1 MHQKDASL
9 YRKPKS
15 DASPEDTVAVVVT
28 TYNDP
33 EYLVEAIRSVLT
45 QDRTVEEI
53 VVVDDGSESS
63 AADLVASFPGV
74 TFIRKSNG
82 GLSSARN
89 AGLLAIR
96 SSYVTFLDADDL
108 LMPIAVAAGLS
119 CFREHPHA
127 VMVFG
132 GHRRIDAHGEPLGAD
147 HVRPVKGD
155 AYVEL
160 LTTNFIGMHAAVLYR
175 REVLLAEGGFDE
187 RLRMCEDYDVYL
199 RLARRYEIA
208 AHTKIVAEYR
218 RHERN
223 MSSNNHQMLEAVLA
237 VHDRHKCQAQQGRRQ
252 AWHTGQRHWYEY
264 YRPVW
269 PQTTNGTGALVQ
281 ILGRIARSVIRRA
294 KNRFRGGRMHRIWRR
309 AIKRW
314 PPTFGHI
321 RYGDFASTAPIDP
334 DFGYSRGNPV
344 DRYYIENFLQKS
356 SADIKGRV
364 LEVAED
370 TYSKQFGGAQITQQD
385 VLHYNE
391 PDPIVTILGDL
402 TQPGVL
408 PEAAFDCII
417 LTQTLQ
423 LIFELEKA
431 VTQLHAALKP
441 GGVLLLTVPGI
452 SQIERTDWNKSWYWS
467 FTESAVRKLFER
479 SFRPENLEVAQL
491 GNVFSATMFL
501 HGVALEE
508 VDKRKLDVYD
518 EAYPLIVTLRARR

>member
-1 MHQKDASL
+1 
-9 YRKPKS
+9 
-15 DASPEDTVAVVVT
+15 
-28 TYNDP
+28 
-33 EYLVEAIRSVLT
+33 
-45 QDRTVEEI
+45 
-53 VVVDDGSESS
+53 
-63 AADLVASFPGV
+63 
-74 TFIRKSNG
+74 
-82 GLSSARN
+82 
-89 AGLLAIR
+89 
-96 SSYVTFLDADDL
+96 
-108 LMPIAVAAGLS
+108 
-119 CFREHPHA
+119 
-127 VMVFG
+127 
-132 GHRRIDAHGEPLGAD
+132 
-147 HVRPVKGD
+147 
-155 AYVEL
+155 
-160 LTTNFIGMHAAVLYR
+160 
-175 REVLLAEGGFDE
+175 
-187 RLRMCEDYDVYL
+187 
-199 RLARRYEIA
+199 
-208 AHTKIVAEYR
+208 
-218 RHERN
+218 
-223 MSSNNHQMLEAVLA
+223 
-237 VHDRHKCQAQQGRRQ
+237 
-252 AWHTGQRHWYEY
+252 
-264 YRPVW
+264 
-269 PQTTNGTGALVQ
+269 
-281 ILGRIARSVIRRA
+281 
-294 KNRFRGGRMHRIWRR
+294 MHRIWRR